1 VTQLDNFIARVVK
14 RYLTRKLVLRSV
26 RHSELSILTSVDDDA
41 RPSELLLDI
50 SLRAIQEARQTGL
63 GDLPALNKQLPDA
76 LYYDVY
82 PGEHYRLLHVLA
94 RNLGKRNIV
103 EIGTFTGMSSACM
116 LRGMPESC
124 TLTTFDLVPWRE
136 VRSHLDEKSFALG
149 RITQILEDL
158 SNPAV
163 FEKHM
168 NLFAR
173 SEMIFCDAPKDGV
186 FEPEFLSNLARIQP
200 TSACLLILDD
210 IRLLNMIDVWRAIK
224 SPKLD
229 LTSFGHWAGTGL
241 VDMTDG
247 FKFEM

>member
-1 VTQLDNFIARVVK
+1 VTPLDKFIARAVK
-14 RYLTRKLVLRSV
+14 RYLTRKPVLRSV
-26 RHSELSILTSVDDDA
+26 RHSELSILTSTDDDA
-41 RPSELLLDI
+41 QPSELLLDL
-50 SLRAIQEARQTGL
+50 SLRAIQSARGTSL
-63 GDLPALNKQLPDA
+63 GDLPGVNKHLPDA

-82 PGEHYRLLHVLA
+82 PGEHYRLLQVLA
-94 RNLGKRNIV
+94 RDLGKRNIV

-124 TLTTFDLVPWRE
+124 TLTTFDLVSWRQ
-136 VRSHLDEKSFALG
+136 VRSHLDEKSFELG

-186 FEPEFLSNLARIQP
+186 FEPKFLANLTRIKP

-241 VDMTDG
+241 VDIAEG